1 MQRRQYVL
9 SAMSSDAFAEPVVVP
24 DQRTSKATLSELRT
38 TRKHRRL
45 GDTDWYDIAY
55 RVYLFALVGLTL
67 VVWVSDAIDGA
78 IGDGIDSA
86 DLLERGPSIIGLLVV
101 AAFALGVRSG
111 ADGGPVAIEVADIR
125 HVLLSPISRRSVMLR
140 PVAQRLR
147 AAAFALGLGGAVL
160 GQLIATEVEGSRTAW
175 AAACGAFGAIVGVT
189 FVATAVIAHT
199 LRVPRWLATL
209 LAAFA
214 LAWQAGVAWGIW
226 NDETTGLAR
235 IAPGNLA
242 GRLALWG
249 ISQQPIDVIAIVIA
263 IAMTA
268 AALQLGGQL
277 RVEALARRGELVS
290 QLRFAATVQDL
301 RTVVQLRRQLRS
313 EMLRTRPWG
322 QRSRP
327 SRPPAGASIPGR
339 TPSATATSTTTNTPT
354 KTGTGTSRSTT
365 SARVVWR
372 RDSRSLRRLPAAR
385 FFRIAL
391 LAAIGGVGAAL
402 TISASPLFGL
412 LLLGALFFAGL
423 ESLEPLSQE
432 IDRPDITDGIPI
444 DRGWIYAHHLVAS
457 AILLIFVGL
466 IGAAV
471 AVLVDPDLGPI
482 AFAVAIPMVWAG
494 AMGPV
499 VVTMLDAPT
508 APSPTTLLGTPR
520 DAETS
525 MVPPEFA
532 GFSTAFRTLLPVV
545 ISGVGTAPV
554 FVARFAEDAASV
566 GRSLVGLALFTTI
579 VVVWV
584 RRRDPWG
591 AKVRAFFE
599 EGRAATR

>member
-1 MQRRQYVL
+1 
-9 SAMSSDAFAEPVVVP
+9 MSSDAFAKPTAVP
-24 DQRTSKATLSELRT
+24 DQRTSKAILDDLRT
-38 TRKHRRL
+38 TRQRRRL
-45 GDTDWYDIAY
+45 GDTDWYEIAY
-55 RVYLFALVGLTL
+55 RVYLFGLVGLTL
-67 VVWVSDAIDGA
+67 VVWLSDAVDGV

-86 DLLERGPSIIGLLVV
+86 DLLARGPSIIGLLVI

-125 HVLLSPISRRSVMLR
+125 HVLLAPISRRSVMLR

-147 AAAFALGLGGAVL
+147 AAAFAIGLGGAVL
-160 GQLIATEVEGSRTAW
+160 GQLIATEVEGSRAAW

-209 LAAFA
+209 LAAVA
-214 LAWQAGVAWGIW
+214 LAWQGAVAWGIW
-226 NDETTGLAR
+226 NDDTTGVLR
-235 IAPGNLA
+235 VAPGNLA

-249 ISQQPIDVIAIVIA
+249 IDQEPTGAIAVVVA
-263 IAMTA
+263 VAMTA
-268 AALQLGGQL
+268 AALLLGGHL
-277 RVEALARRGELVS
+277 RIEALARRGELVS

-313 EMLRTRPWG
+313 EILRTRPWG
-322 QRSRP
+322 QRRRP
-327 SRPPAGASIPGR
+327 ARPTPVALTRGRAVSAAASGDWS
-339 TPSATATSTTTNTPT
+339 PSA
-354 KTGTGTSRSTT
+354 
-365 SARVVWR
+365 SAVWR

-385 FFRIAL
+385 LFRIAM

-412 LLLGALFFAGL
+412 LLLGALFFVGL

-432 IDRPDITDGIPI
+432 IDRPDLTDGIPI
-444 DRGWIYAHHLVAS
+444 ERGWIYVHHLVAS
-457 AILLIFVGL
+457 AVLLAGVGL
-466 IGAAV
+466 IGAAT
-471 AVLVDPDLGPI
+471 ALLVEPELGAI
-482 AFAVAIPMVWAG
+482 AFAAAVPMVWAA

-499 VVTMLDAPT
+499 VVTMLDAPST
-508 APSPTTLLGTPR
+508 PSPTTLLGTPR

-525 MVPPEFA
+525 LVPPEFA
-532 GFSTAFRTLLPVV
+532 GFSTALRTLLPV
-545 ISGVGTAPV
+545 ILSAVGTVPV
-554 FVARFAEDAASV
+554 FVARFADDAASV
-566 GRSLVGLALFTTI
+566 GRSLVALVLFTTL

-591 AKVRAFFE
+591 IKVRAFLE
-599 EGRAATR
+599 EGRAAA

>member
-1 MQRRQYVL
+1 M
-9 SAMSSDAFAEPVVVP
+9 VP
-24 DQRTSKATLSELRT
+24 DQRTSKATLDDLRT
-38 TRKHRRL
+38 TRQRRRL
-45 GDTDWYDIAY
+45 GDTDWYEIAY
-55 RVYLFALVGLTL
+55 RVYLFGLVGLTL
-67 VVWVSDAIDGA
+67 VVWLSDAVDGV

-86 DLLERGPSIIGLLVV
+86 DLLARGPSIIGLLVI

-125 HVLLSPISRRSVMLR
+125 HVLLAPISRRSVMLR

-147 AAAFALGLGGAVL
+147 AAAFAIGLGGAVL
-160 GQLIATEVEGSRTAW
+160 GQLIATEVEGSRAAW

-209 LAAFA
+209 LAAVA
-214 LAWQAGVAWGIW
+214 LAWQGAVAWGIW
-226 NDETTGLAR
+226 NDDTTGVLR
-235 IAPGNLA
+235 VAPGNLA

-249 ISQQPIDVIAIVIA
+249 IDHEPTGAIAVVVA
-263 IAMTA
+263 VAMTA
-268 AALQLGGQL
+268 AALLLGGHL
-277 RVEALARRGELVS
+277 RIEALARRGELVS

-313 EMLRTRPWG
+313 EILRTRPWG
-322 QRSRP
+322 QRRRP
-327 SRPPAGASIPGR
+327 ARPTPVALTRGRAVSAAASGDWS
-339 TPSATATSTTTNTPT
+339 PSA
-354 KTGTGTSRSTT
+354 
-365 SARVVWR
+365 SAVWR

-385 FFRIAL
+385 LFRIAM

-412 LLLGALFFAGL
+412 LLLGALFFVGL

-432 IDRPDITDGIPI
+432 IDRPDLTDGIPI
-444 DRGWIYAHHLVAS
+444 ERGWIYVHHLVAS
-457 AILLIFVGL
+457 AVLLAGVGL
-466 IGAAV
+466 IGAAT
-471 AVLVDPDLGPI
+471 ALLVEPELGAI
-482 AFAVAIPMVWAG
+482 AFAAAVPMVWAA

-499 VVTMLDAPT
+499 VVTMLDAPST
-508 APSPTTLLGTPR
+508 PSPTTLLGTPR

-525 MVPPEFA
+525 LVPPEFA
-532 GFSTAFRTLLPVV
+532 GFSTALRTLLPV
-545 ISGVGTAPV
+545 ILSAVGTVPV
-554 FVARFAEDAASV
+554 FVARFADDAASV
-566 GRSLVGLALFTTI
+566 GRSLVALVLFTTL

-591 AKVRAFFE
+591 IKVRAFLE
-599 EGRAATR
+599 EGRAAA

>member
-1 MQRRQYVL
+1 M
-9 SAMSSDAFAEPVVVP
+9 VP
-24 DQRTSKATLSELRT
+24 DQRTSKAILDDLRT
-38 TRKHRRL
+38 TRQRRRL
-45 GDTDWYDIAY
+45 GDTDWYEIAY
-55 RVYLFALVGLTL
+55 RVYLFGLVGLTL
-67 VVWVSDAIDGA
+67 VVWLSDAVDGV

-86 DLLERGPSIIGLLVV
+86 DLLARGPSIIGLLVI

-125 HVLLSPISRRSVMLR
+125 HVLLAPISRRSVMLR

-147 AAAFALGLGGAVL
+147 AAAFAIGLGGAVL
-160 GQLIATEVEGSRTAW
+160 GQLIATEVEGSRAAW

-209 LAAFA
+209 LAAVA
-214 LAWQAGVAWGIW
+214 LAWQGAVAWGIW
-226 NDETTGLAR
+226 NDDTTGVLR
-235 IAPGNLA
+235 VAPGNLA

-249 ISQQPIDVIAIVIA
+249 VDQEPTGAIAIVVA
-263 IAMTA
+263 VAMTA
-268 AALQLGGQL
+268 AALLLGGHL
-277 RVEALARRGELVS
+277 RIEALARRGELVS

-313 EMLRTRPWG
+313 EILRTRPWG
-322 QRSRP
+322 QRRRP
-327 SRPPAGASIPGR
+327 ARPAPVALTRGRAVSAAASGDWS
-339 TPSATATSTTTNTPT
+339 PSA
-354 KTGTGTSRSTT
+354 
-365 SARVVWR
+365 SAVWR

-385 FFRIAL
+385 LFRIAM

-412 LLLGALFFAGL
+412 LLLGALFFVGL

-432 IDRPDITDGIPI
+432 IDRPDLTDGIPI
-444 DRGWIYAHHLVAS
+444 ERGWIYVHHLVAS
-457 AILLIFVGL
+457 AVLLAGVSL
-466 IGAAV
+466 IGAAT
-471 AVLVDPDLGPI
+471 ALLVEPELGAI
-482 AFAVAIPMVWAG
+482 AFGAAVPMVWAA

-499 VVTMLDAPT
+499 VVTMLDAPST
-508 APSPTTLLGTPR
+508 PSPTTLLGTPR

-525 MVPPEFA
+525 LVPPEFA
-532 GFSTAFRTLLPVV
+532 GFSTALRTLLPV
-545 ISGVGTAPV
+545 ILSAVGTVPV
-554 FVARFAEDAASV
+554 FVARFADDAASV
-566 GRSLVGLALFTTI
+566 GRSLVALVLFTTL

-591 AKVRAFFE
+591 IKVRAFLE
-599 EGRAATR
+599 EGRAAA

>member
-1 MQRRQYVL
+1 MQQRQYVL
-9 SAMSSDAFAEPVVVP
+9 SAMSSDALADPTTVP
-24 DQRTSKATLSELRT
+24 DQRTAKATLAELRR
-38 TRKHRRL
+38 TRQRRRL

-55 RVYLFALVGLTL
+55 RVYLFALVGLAL
-67 VVWVSDAIDGA
+67 VVWVSDAIDGV

-86 DLLERGPSIIGLLVV
+86 DLLERGPSVIGIIVV

-111 ADGGPVAIEVADIR
+111 ADGGPIAIEVADIR

-199 LRVPRWLATL
+199 LRVPRWLATA
-209 LAAFA
+209 LAALA
-214 LAWQAGVAWGIW
+214 LAWQGAVAWGIW
-226 NDETTGLAR
+226 HGETTELAR
-235 IAPGNLA
+235 LAPGNVA

-249 ISQQPIDVIAIVIA
+249 IDQRPLDVVAIA
-263 IAMTA
+263 IAVAMAA
-268 AALQLGGQL
+268 AALAMGGRL

-313 EMLRTRPWG
+313 ETLRTRPWG
-322 QRSRP
+322 QRRAPIRP
-327 SRPPAGASIPGR
+327 TPTGTPRGR
-339 TPSATATSTTTNTPT
+339 TTLGAADPTSPSPRTI
-354 KTGTGTSRSTT
+354 
-365 SARVVWR
+365 WR
-372 RDSRSLRRLPAAR
+372 RDSRSLRRLPVAR
-385 FFRIAL
+385 LVRIAL

-402 TISASPLFGL
+402 AISASPLFGL
-412 LLLGALFFAGL
+412 LLLGALFFVGL

-432 IDRPDITDGIPI
+432 IDRPDLTDAIPVE
-444 DRGWIYAHHLVAS
+444 RGWIYVHHLVAS
-457 AILLIFVGL
+457 AVLLVAVAL
-466 IGAAV
+466 VGAAV
-471 AVLVDPDLGPI
+471 AVAVDPDLGAM
-482 AFAVAIPMVWAG
+482 AFAVAVPMVWAG
-494 AMGPV
+494 ATGAV
-499 VVTMLDAPT
+499 VVTVLDAPT

-525 MVPPEFA
+525 LVPPEFT
-532 GFSTAFRTLLPVV
+532 GFSTAVRTLLPIV
-545 ISGVGTAPV
+545 ISAVGTAPV
-554 FVARFAEDAASV
+554 FVARFADDAASV
-566 GRSLVGLALFTTI
+566 GRSLVGLALFTAF
-579 VVVWV
+579 VVLWV

-591 AKVRAFFE
+591 TKVRAFME
-599 EGRAATR
+599 EGRAATS

>member
-9 SAMSSDAFAEPVVVP
+9 SAMSSDALADPTVVP
-24 DQRTSKATLSELRT
+24 DQRSSKATLAELRR
-38 TRKHRRL
+38 TRQRRRL

-67 VVWVSDAIDGA
+67 VVWVSDAVDGA
-78 IGDGIDSA
+78 IGDEVDTA
-86 DLLERGPSIIGLLVV
+86 DLLTRGPAIIGLVVV
-101 AAFALGVRSG
+101 AAFALGLRSG
-111 ADGGPVAIEVADIR
+111 ADGGPIAIEVADIR

-147 AAAFALGLGGAVL
+147 AAAFALALGGAVL

-175 AAACGAFGAIVGVT
+175 AAAFGAFGAIVGIT
-189 FVATAVIAHT
+189 FVSTAVITHT
-199 LRVPRWLATL
+199 LRVPRWLATA
-209 LAAFA
+209 LAALA
-214 LAWQAGVAWGIW
+214 LVWQATVAWGIW

-249 ISQQPIDVIAIVIA
+249 ISQRPLDVVAIVVA
-263 IAMTA
+263 VVMAA
-268 AALQLGGQL
+268 AALALGGRL

-313 EMLRTRPWG
+313 EMMRTRPWG
-322 QRSRP
+322 QRRHPRRP
-327 SRPPAGASIPGR
+327 APTRTARGR
-339 TPSATATSTTTNTPT
+339 TASD
-354 KTGTGTSRSTT
+354 T
-365 SARVVWR
+365 SAREHPSAFVVWR
-372 RDSRSLRRLPAAR
+372 RDSRSLRRLPVAR
-385 FFRIAL
+385 YVRIAL
-391 LAAIGGVGAAL
+391 LAAIGGVAAAL
-402 TISASPLFGL
+402 TFSASPLFGL
-412 LLLGALFFAGL
+412 LLLGALFFVGL

-432 IDRPDITDGIPI
+432 IDRPDLTDGIPV

-457 AILLIFVGL
+457 AVLLVVVGL
-466 IGAAV
+466 VGAAV
-471 AVLVDPDLGPI
+471 AIAVDPDVGAM
-482 AFAVAIPMVWAG
+482 AFAVAVPMVWAA

-499 VVTMLDAPT
+499 VVTVLDAPS

-520 DAETS
+520 DAETIL
-525 MVPPEFA
+525 VPPEFA
-532 GFSTAFRTLLPVV
+532 GFSTALRTLLPVAV
-545 ISGVGTAPV
+545 SAVGTAPV
-554 FVARFAEDAASV
+554 FVARFTEDAASV
-566 GRSLVGLALFTTI
+566 GRSLVGLALFTAL
-579 VVVWV
+579 VVLWV

-599 EGRAATR
+599 EGRAATA

>member
-1 MQRRQYVL
+1 
-9 SAMSSDAFAEPVVVP
+9 MSSDLFAEPVVVP
-24 DQRTSKATLSELRT
+24 DHRTSKATLNDLRK
-38 TRKHRRL
+38 TRQSRRL

-55 RVYLFALVGLTL
+55 RVYLVGLVGLAL
-67 VVWVSDAIDGA
+67 VVWVSDAVDGA

-86 DLLERGPSIIGLLVV
+86 DLLARGPSIIGLLLV

-111 ADGGPVAIEVADIR
+111 ADGGPVSIEVADIR
-125 HVLLSPISRRSVMLR
+125 HILLAPISRRSVMLR

-199 LRVPRWLATL
+199 LRVPRWLATV
-209 LAAFA
+209 LAALA
-214 LAWQAGVAWGIW
+214 LAWQGAVAWGIW
-226 NDETTGLAR
+226 NDETTGWAR
-235 IAPGNLA
+235 VAPGNLA

-249 ISQQPIDVIAIVIA
+249 IDQRPIDVIAIVIA
-263 IAMTA
+263 VAMTA
-268 AALQLGGQL
+268 AALFLGGQL
-277 RVEALARRGELVS
+277 RLEALARRGELVS

-322 QRSRP
+322 QRQRP
-327 SRPPAGASIPGR
+327 TRPVPAVMAHGRAAATTAS
-339 TPSATATSTTTNTPT
+339 TSASSDWSPSAS
-354 KTGTGTSRSTT
+354 
-365 SARVVWR
+365 VIWR

-385 FFRIAL
+385 LFRIAL

-412 LLLGALFFAGL
+412 VLLGALFFAGL

-432 IDRPDITDGIPI
+432 IDRPDLTDGIPI
-444 DRGWIYAHHLVAS
+444 ERGWMYAHHLVAS
-457 AILLIFVGL
+457 AILLVFVGL

-471 AVLVDPDLGPI
+471 AVLVDPDIDAI

-499 VVTMLDAPT
+499 VVTVLDAPT
-508 APSPTTLLGTPR
+508 APAPTTLLGTPR
-520 DAETS
+520 NAETS
-525 MVPPEFA
+525 LVPPEFA
-532 GFSTAFRTLLPVV
+532 GFSTALRTLLPVLV
-545 ISGVGTAPV
+545 SAIGTVPV
-554 FVARFAEDAASV
+554 FVARFADDAASV
-566 GRSLVGLALFTTI
+566 GRSLIALVLFITI
-579 VVVWV
+579 VVLWV

-591 AKVRAFFE
+591 IKLRNFFE
-599 EGRAATR
+599 EGRAASA

>member
-1 MQRRQYVL
+1 
-9 SAMSSDAFAEPVVVP
+9 MSSDAFAKPTVVP
-24 DQRTSKATLSELRT
+24 DQRTSKAILDDLRT
-38 TRKHRRL
+38 TRQRRRL
-45 GDTDWYDIAY
+45 GDTDWYEIAY
-55 RVYLFALVGLTL
+55 RVYLFGLVGLTL
-67 VVWVSDAIDGA
+67 VVWLSDAVDGV

-86 DLLERGPSIIGLLVV
+86 DLLARGPSIIGLLVI

-125 HVLLSPISRRSVMLR
+125 HVLLAPISRRSVMLR

-147 AAAFALGLGGAVL
+147 AAAFAIGLGGAVL
-160 GQLIATEVEGSRTAW
+160 GQLIATEVEGSRAAW

-209 LAAFA
+209 LAAVA
-214 LAWQAGVAWGIW
+214 LAWQGAVAWGIW
-226 NDETTGLAR
+226 NDDTTGVLR
-235 IAPGNLA
+235 VAPGNLA

-249 ISQQPIDVIAIVIA
+249 IDQEPTGAIAVVVA
-263 IAMTA
+263 VAMTA
-268 AALQLGGQL
+268 AALLLGGHL
-277 RVEALARRGELVS
+277 RIEALARRGELVS

-313 EMLRTRPWG
+313 EILRTRPWG
-322 QRSRP
+322 QRRRP
-327 SRPPAGASIPGR
+327 ARPTPVALTRGRAVSAAASGDWS
-339 TPSATATSTTTNTPT
+339 PSA
-354 KTGTGTSRSTT
+354 
-365 SARVVWR
+365 SAVWR

-385 FFRIAL
+385 LFRIAM

-412 LLLGALFFAGL
+412 LLLGALFFVGL

-432 IDRPDITDGIPI
+432 IDRPDLTDGIPI
-444 DRGWIYAHHLVAS
+444 ERGWIYVHHLVAS
-457 AILLIFVGL
+457 AVLLAGVGL
-466 IGAAV
+466 IGAAT
-471 AVLVDPDLGPI
+471 ALLVEPELGAI
-482 AFAVAIPMVWAG
+482 AFAAAVPMVWAA

-499 VVTMLDAPT
+499 VVTMLDAPST
-508 APSPTTLLGTPR
+508 PSPTTLLGTPR

-525 MVPPEFA
+525 LVPPEFA
-532 GFSTAFRTLLPVV
+532 GFSTALRTLLPV
-545 ISGVGTAPV
+545 ILSAVGTVPV
-554 FVARFAEDAASV
+554 FVARFADDAASV
-566 GRSLVGLALFTTI
+566 GRSLVALVLFTTL

-591 AKVRAFFE
+591 IKVRAFLE
-599 EGRAATR
+599 EGRAAA

>member
-1 MQRRQYVL
+1 M
-9 SAMSSDAFAEPVVVP
+9 VP
-24 DQRTSKATLSELRT
+24 DQRTSKAILDDLRT
-38 TRKHRRL
+38 TRQRRRL
-45 GDTDWYDIAY
+45 GDTDWYEIAY
-55 RVYLFALVGLTL
+55 RVYLFGLVGLTL
-67 VVWVSDAIDGA
+67 VVWLSDAVDGV

-86 DLLERGPSIIGLLVV
+86 DLLARGPSIIGLLVI

-125 HVLLSPISRRSVMLR
+125 HVLLAPISRRSVMLR

-147 AAAFALGLGGAVL
+147 AAAFAIGLGGAVL
-160 GQLIATEVEGSRTAW
+160 GQLIATEVEGSRAAW

-209 LAAFA
+209 LAAVA
-214 LAWQAGVAWGIW
+214 LAWQGAVAWGIW
-226 NDETTGLAR
+226 NDDTTGVLR
-235 IAPGNLA
+235 VAPGNLA

-249 ISQQPIDVIAIVIA
+249 IDQEPTGAIAVVVA
-263 IAMTA
+263 VAMTA
-268 AALQLGGQL
+268 AALLLGGHL
-277 RVEALARRGELVS
+277 RIEALARRGELVS

-313 EMLRTRPWG
+313 EILRTRPWG
-322 QRSRP
+322 QRRRP
-327 SRPPAGASIPGR
+327 ARPAPVALTRGRAVSAAASGDWS
-339 TPSATATSTTTNTPT
+339 PSA
-354 KTGTGTSRSTT
+354 
-365 SARVVWR
+365 SAVWR

-385 FFRIAL
+385 LFRIAM

-412 LLLGALFFAGL
+412 LLLGALFFVGL

-432 IDRPDITDGIPI
+432 IDRPDLTDGIPI
-444 DRGWIYAHHLVAS
+444 ERGWIYVHHLVAS
-457 AILLIFVGL
+457 AVLLAGVGL
-466 IGAAV
+466 IGAAT
-471 AVLVDPDLGPI
+471 ALLVEPELGAI
-482 AFAVAIPMVWAG
+482 AFAAAVPMVWAA

-499 VVTMLDAPT
+499 VVTMLDAPST
-508 APSPTTLLGTPR
+508 PSPTTLLGTPR

-525 MVPPEFA
+525 LVPPEFA
-532 GFSTAFRTLLPVV
+532 GFSTALRTLLPV
-545 ISGVGTAPV
+545 ILSAVGTVPV
-554 FVARFAEDAASV
+554 FVARFADDAASV
-566 GRSLVGLALFTTI
+566 GRSLVALVLFTTL

-591 AKVRAFFE
+591 IKVRAFLE
-599 EGRAATR
+599 EGRAAA

>member
-1 MQRRQYVL
+1 
-9 SAMSSDAFAEPVVVP
+9 MSSDSFVEPVVVP
-24 DQRTSKATLSELRT
+24 DQQASKATLSELRT
-38 TRKHRRL
+38 TRQRRRL

-86 DLLERGPSIIGLLVV
+86 DLLEYGPSIIGLLVV

-111 ADGGPVAIEVADIR
+111 ADGGPIAIELADIR
-125 HVLLSPISRRSVMLR
+125 HVLSAPISRRTVMLR

-147 AAAFALGLGGAVL
+147 AASFALGLGGAVL

-199 LRVPRWLATL
+199 LRIRRWLATT
-209 LAAFA
+209 LATVA
-214 LAWQAGVAWGIW
+214 LAWQGAVAWGIW

-235 IAPGNLA
+235 VAPGNLA

-249 ISQQPIDVIAIVIA
+249 ISQRGIDVIAIV
-263 IAMTA
+263 
-268 AALQLGGQL
+268 AALAMAVAALALSGRL

-313 EMLRTRPWG
+313 EVLRTRPWG
-322 QRSRP
+322 QRRRP
-327 SRPPAGASIPGR
+327 ARPPATAAARGR
-339 TPSATATSTTTNTPT
+339 TPSAAPSTDETP
-354 KTGTGTSRSTT
+354 
-365 SARVVWR
+365 SASIIWR
-372 RDSRSLRRLPAAR
+372 RDSRSLRRLPASR
-385 FFRIAL
+385 FVRIGL
-391 LAAIGGVGAAL
+391 LAGIGGVGAAL
-402 TISASPLFGL
+402 TVSSSPLFGL
-412 LLLGALFFAGL
+412 LVLGALFFAGL

-444 DRGWIYAHHLVAS
+444 ERGWIYAHHLVAS
-457 AILLIFVGL
+457 AVLLAIVGL
-466 IGAAV
+466 IGATV
-471 AVLVDPDLGPI
+471 AFVVDPDLGLM
-482 AFAVAIPMVWAG
+482 AFAVAVPMVWAG

-499 VVTMLDAPT
+499 VVTVLDAPT
-508 APSPTTLLGTPR
+508 APSPTTLLGQPR
-520 DAETS
+520 DAETT

-532 GFSTAFRTLLPVV
+532 GFSTAFRTLLPVA
-545 ISGVGTAPV
+545 ISAVATIPV
-554 FVARFAEDAASV
+554 FVARFDGTAAGV
-566 GRSLVGLALFTTI
+566 GRSLLGLALFTALA
-579 VVVWV
+579 VLWV

-599 EGRAATR
+599 EGRAASA

>member
-1 MQRRQYVL
+1 
-9 SAMSSDAFAEPVVVP
+9 MSSDAFAEPVVVP
-24 DQRTSKATLSELRT
+24 DQRTSKATLNDLRN
-38 TRKHRRL
+38 TRQRRRL

-55 RVYLFALVGLTL
+55 RVYLFGLIGLAL
-67 VVWVSDAIDGA
+67 VVWVSDAVDGA

-86 DLLERGPSIIGLLVV
+86 DLLTRGPSIIGLLVV

-111 ADGGPVAIEVADIR
+111 ADGGPVSIEVADIR
-125 HVLLSPISRRSVMLR
+125 HVLLAPISRRSVMLR

-199 LRVPRWLATL
+199 LRVPRWLATI
-209 LAAFA
+209 LAALA
-214 LAWQAGVAWGIW
+214 LAWQGAVAWGIW

-249 ISQQPIDVIAIVIA
+249 ISQRPIDVIAIVIA
-263 IAMTA
+263 VAMTA
-268 AALQLGGQL
+268 AALFLGGQL
-277 RVEALARRGELVS
+277 RLEALARRGELVS

-322 QRSRP
+322 QRHTPTRP
-327 SRPPAGASIPGR
+327 APAVMMNGR
-339 TPSATATSTTTNTPT
+339 ATSTAA
-354 KTGTGTSRSTT
+354 ST
-365 SARVVWR
+365 SASSDWSPSASVIWR

-385 FFRIAL
+385 LFRIAL

-432 IDRPDITDGIPI
+432 IDRPDLSDGIPI
-444 DRGWIYAHHLVAS
+444 ERGWIYAHHLVAS
-457 AILLIFVGL
+457 AILLVFVGL
-466 IGAAV
+466 LGAAV
-471 AVLVDPDLGPI
+471 AVLVDPDIGAI

-499 VVTMLDAPT
+499 VVTVLDAPT

-525 MVPPEFA
+525 LVPPEFA
-532 GFSTAFRTLLPVV
+532 GFSTALRTLLPVL
-545 ISGVGTAPV
+545 ISAIGTVPV
-554 FVARFAEDAASV
+554 FVARFADDAASV
-566 GRSLVGLALFTTI
+566 GRSLIALVLFTTI
-579 VVVWV
+579 VVLWV

-591 AKVRAFFE
+591 IKLRNFFE
-599 EGRAATR
+599 EGRAASA

>member
-1 MQRRQYVL
+1 
-9 SAMSSDAFAEPVVVP
+9 MSSDAFADPVVVP
-24 DQRTSKATLSELRT
+24 DQRTSKATLAELRR
-38 TRKHRRL
+38 TRQRRRL

-67 VVWVSDAIDGA
+67 VVWVSDAVDGA
-78 IGDGIDSA
+78 IGDNVDTA
-86 DLLERGPSIIGLLVV
+86 DLLTRGPAIIGLLVV

-111 ADGGPVAIEVADIR
+111 ADGGPIAIEVADIR
-125 HVLLSPISRRSVMLR
+125 HVLLAPIERRSVMLR

-199 LRVPRWLATL
+199 LRVPRWLATA
-209 LAAFA
+209 LAALA
-214 LAWQAGVAWGIW
+214 LVWQGAVAWGIW

-235 IAPGNLA
+235 VAPGNLA

-249 ISQQPIDVIAIVIA
+249 ISQRPIDVIAIVVA
-263 IAMTA
+263 VAMAA
-268 AALQLGGQL
+268 AALALGGRL

-313 EMLRTRPWG
+313 ETLRTRPWG
-322 QRSRP
+322 QRRHPRRP
-327 SRPPAGASIPGR
+327 EPARTARGRTASDASTAPGAS
-339 TPSATATSTTTNTPT
+339 TKKHPSPF
-354 KTGTGTSRSTT
+354 
-365 SARVVWR
+365 VVWR
-372 RDSRSLRRLPAAR
+372 RDSRSLRRLPVAR
-385 FFRIAL
+385 YIRIAL

-412 LLLGALFFAGL
+412 LLLGALFFGGL

-432 IDRPDITDGIPI
+432 IDRPDLTDGIPI
-444 DRGWIYAHHLVAS
+444 ERGWIYAHHLVAP
-457 AILLIFVGL
+457 AVLLIGVGFVGAA
-466 IGAAV
+466 IAV
-471 AVLVDPDLGPI
+471 AVDPALGLM
-482 AFAVAIPMVWAG
+482 AFAVAVPMVWAG
-494 AMGPV
+494 AIGPV
-499 VVTMLDAPT
+499 VVTVLDAPST
-508 APSPTTLLGTPR
+508 PSPTTLLGTPR

-525 MVPPEFA
+525 FVPPEFA
-532 GFSTAFRTLLPVV
+532 GFSTAFKTLLPVL
-545 ISGVGTAPV
+545 ISAVGTAPV
-554 FVARFAEDAASV
+554 FVARFTEDAAAV
-566 GRSLVGLALFTTI
+566 GRSIVALGLFTALG
-579 VVVWV
+579 VVWV

-591 AKVRAFFE
+591 NKVRAFME
-599 EGRAATR
+599 EGRAATT

>member
-1 MQRRQYVL
+1 
-9 SAMSSDAFAEPVVVP
+9 MSSDAFVEPAVVP
-24 DQRTSKATLSELRT
+24 DQRASKAILNDLRK
-38 TRKHRRL
+38 TRQRRRL

-55 RVYLFALVGLTL
+55 RVYLFGLVGLAL
-67 VVWVSDAIDGA
+67 VVWVSDAVDGA

-86 DLLERGPSIIGLLVV
+86 DLLARGPSIIGLFVV

-111 ADGGPVAIEVADIR
+111 ADGGPVSIEVADIR
-125 HVLLSPISRRSVMLR
+125 HVLLGPISRRSVMLR

-160 GQLIATEVEGSRTAW
+160 GQLIATEVKGSRSAW

-189 FVATAVIAHT
+189 FVATAVITHT
-199 LRVPRWLATL
+199 LRVPRWLATI
-209 LAAFA
+209 LAALA
-214 LAWQAGVAWGIW
+214 LAWQGAVAWGIW
-226 NDETTGLAR
+226 NAETTGLAR
-235 IAPGNLA
+235 VAPGNLA

-249 ISQQPIDVIAIVIA
+249 ISQRPIDVIAIAIA
-263 IAMTA
+263 VAMTA
-268 AALQLGGQL
+268 AALFLGGQL
-277 RVEALARRGELVS
+277 RLEALARRGELVS

-322 QRSRP
+322 QRHTPTRP
-327 SRPPAGASIPGR
+327 APAAMMNGR
-339 TPSATATSTTTNTPT
+339 ATST
-354 KTGTGTSRSTT
+354 
-365 SARVVWR
+365 SASDDWSPSASVIWR

-432 IDRPDITDGIPI
+432 IDRPDLTDGMPI
-444 DRGWIYAHHLVAS
+444 ERGWIYANHLVAS
-457 AILLIFVGL
+457 AILLVFVGL

-471 AVLVDPDLGPI
+471 AVLVDPDIGAI

-499 VVTMLDAPT
+499 VVTVLDAPT

-525 MVPPEFA
+525 LVPPEFA
-532 GFSTAFRTLLPVV
+532 GFSTALRTLLPVL
-545 ISGVGTAPV
+545 ISAIGTVPV
-554 FVARFAEDAASV
+554 FVARFADDAASV
-566 GRSLVGLALFTTI
+566 GRSLIALVLFTTI
-579 VVVWV
+579 VVLWV

-591 AKVRAFFE
+591 LKLREFFE
-599 EGRAATR
+599 EGRAASA

>member
-1 MQRRQYVL
+1 
-9 SAMSSDAFAEPVVVP
+9 MSSDAFAEPVVVP
-24 DQRTSKATLSELRT
+24 DQRTSKATLADLRK
-38 TRKHRRL
+38 TRQRRRL

-55 RVYLFALVGLTL
+55 RVYLFALVGLT
-67 VVWVSDAIDGA
+67 VVVMISDAIDGL
-78 IGDGIDSA
+78 IGDGVDTA

-101 AAFALGVRSG
+101 AAFALGLRSG
-111 ADGGPVAIEVADIR
+111 ADGGPIAIELADIR
-125 HVLLSPISRRSVMLR
+125 YVLSAPISRRAVMLR

-147 AAAFALGLGGAVL
+147 AATFALALSGAVL
-160 GQLIATEVEGSRTAW
+160 GQLIATEVEGSRAAW

-199 LRVPRWLATL
+199 MRTPRWLATT
-209 LAAFA
+209 LATIA
-214 LAWQAGVAWGIW
+214 LAWQGAVAWGIW
-226 NDETTGLAR
+226 SGEATGLAR
-235 IAPGNLA
+235 VAPGNLA

-249 ISQQPIDVIAIVIA
+249 ISQRWIDVVAIVVA
-263 IAMTA
+263 VAMAA
-268 AALQLGGQL
+268 AALALGGRL

-313 EMLRTRPWG
+313 EVLRTRPWG
-322 QRSRP
+322 QRRSPARP
-327 SRPPAGASIPGR
+327 AVSAAVRGRASTSTGADGSTTG
-339 TPSATATSTTTNTPT
+339 PSATI
-354 KTGTGTSRSTT
+354 
-365 SARVVWR
+365 VWR
-372 RDSRSLRRLPAAR
+372 RDSRSLRRLPASR
-385 FFRIAL
+385 FIRIGL

-402 TISASPLFGL
+402 TITSSPLFAL

-444 DRGWIYAHHLVAS
+444 ERGWIYAQHLVAS
-457 AILLIFVGL
+457 SVLLVVVGL

-471 AVLVDPDLGPI
+471 AVLVDPDLGPM

-494 AMGPV
+494 AIGPV
-499 VVTMLDAPT
+499 VVTVLDAPT
-508 APSPTTLLGTPR
+508 APSPTTLMGTPR
-520 DAETS
+520 DAETT

-532 GFSTAFRTLLPVV
+532 GFSTAIRTLLPVALSAV
-545 ISGVGTAPV
+545 ATIPV
-554 FVARFAEDAASV
+554 FVARFDGTAAGV
-566 GRSLVGLALFTTI
+566 GRSVVGIALFTAVGVI
-579 VVVWV
+579 WV

-599 EGRAATR
+599 EGRAATA

>member
-1 MQRRQYVL
+1 M
-9 SAMSSDAFAEPVVVP
+9 
-24 DQRTSKATLSELRT
+24 
-38 TRKHRRL
+38 
-45 GDTDWYDIAY
+45 
-55 RVYLFALVGLTL
+55 
-67 VVWVSDAIDGA
+67 VWVSDAIDGA

-125 HVLLSPISRRSVMLR
+125 HVLLSPISRRLVMLR

-147 AAAFALGLGGAVL
+147 AAAFALGLSGAVL

-175 AAACGAFGAIVGVT
+175 AAACGAFGAIVGAT

-199 LRVPRWLATL
+199 LRTPRWLATT
-209 LAAFA
+209 LATVAII
-214 LAWQAGVAWGIW
+214 WQAAVAWGIW
-226 NDETTGLAR
+226 NGETTGLAR
-235 IAPGNLA
+235 VAPGNLA

-249 ISQQPIDVIAIVIA
+249 ISQRWIDVLAVVA
-263 IAMTA
+263 ALAMSA
-268 AALQLGGQL
+268 AALALGGRL

-313 EMLRTRPWG
+313 EVLRTRPWG
-322 QRSRP
+322 QRRVPTRP
-327 SRPPAGASIPGR
+327 AASAPARGRAPSTVAGRP
-339 TPSATATSTTTNTPT
+339 TPSAT
-354 KTGTGTSRSTT
+354 
-365 SARVVWR
+365 VVWR
-372 RDSRSLRRLPAAR
+372 RDSRSLRRMPAAR
-385 FFRIAL
+385 FARIGL

-402 TISASPLFGL
+402 TISSSPLFGL
-412 LLLGALFFAGL
+412 LLLGAVFLVGL

-432 IDRPDITDGIPI
+432 IDRPDLTDGIPI
-444 DRGWIYAHHLVAS
+444 ERGWIYAHHLVAS
-457 AILLIFVGL
+457 AVLLVVVALVGAAAAFATAPDVGL
-466 IGAAV
+466 M
-471 AVLVDPDLGPI
+471 
-482 AFAVAIPMVWAG
+482 AFAVAVPLVWAG

-499 VVTMLDAPT
+499 VVTVLDAPT

-532 GFSTAFRTLLPVV
+532 GFSTALRTLLPVA
-545 ISGVGTAPV
+545 ISAVSTIPV
-554 FVARFAEDAASV
+554 FVARFADDTASV
-566 GRSLVGLALFTTI
+566 GRSLLGVALFTAI
-579 VVVWV
+579 AVLWV

-591 AKVRAFFE
+591 AKVRAFFD
-599 EGRAATR
+599 EGRAASA

>member
-1 MQRRQYVL
+1 MP
-9 SAMSSDAFAEPVVVP
+9 SDALVEPVVVP
-24 DQRTSKATLSELRT
+24 DQRTSKATLAELRK
-38 TRKHRRL
+38 TRQRRRL

-55 RVYLFALVGLTL
+55 RVYLFALVGLVL

-78 IGDGIDSA
+78 IGEGIDTA

-101 AAFALGVRSG
+101 AAFALGMRSG
-111 ADGGPVAIEVADIR
+111 ADGGPVAIELADIR
-125 HVLLSPISRRSVMLR
+125 HVLSAPISRRAVLLR

-147 AAAFALGLGGAVL
+147 AAAFAIGLGGAVL

-199 LRVPRWLATL
+199 LRAPRWLATT
-209 LAAFA
+209 LATVA
-214 LAWQAGVAWGIW
+214 LVWQGAVAWGIW
-226 NDETTGLAR
+226 NGEATGLAR
-235 IAPGNLA
+235 VAPGNLA

-249 ISQQPIDVIAIVIA
+249 VSQRPIDVIAIVVA
-263 IAMTA
+263 VAMTA
-268 AALQLGGQL
+268 AALALSGKL

-313 EMLRTRPWG
+313 EVLRTRPWG
-322 QRSRP
+322 QRH
-327 SRPPAGASIPGR
+327 PPARPAATTTVRGR
-339 TPSATATSTTTNTPT
+339 VPSATSAGAAGAADGR
-354 KTGTGTSRSTT
+354 TGP
-365 SARVVWR
+365 SAGIVWR
-372 RDSRSLRRLPAAR
+372 RDSRSLRRLPASR
-385 FFRIAL
+385 FIRIGL
-391 LAAIGGVGAAL
+391 LACIGGVGAAL
-402 TISASPLFGL
+402 TVSSSPLFGL

-432 IDRPDITDGIPI
+432 IDRPDITDSFPI
-444 DRGWIYAHHLVAS
+444 ERGWIYANHLVAS
-457 AILLIFVGL
+457 AVLLVGVGL
-466 IGAAV
+466 LGAAV
-471 AVLVDPDLGPI
+471 AIVIDPDVGAMALV
-482 AFAVAIPMVWAG
+482 VAIPMVWAG

-499 VVTMLDAPT
+499 VVTVLDAPT

-520 DAETS
+520 DAEST

-532 GFSTAFRTLLPVV
+532 GFSTALRTLLPVA
-545 ISGVGTAPV
+545 ISAVATIPV
-554 FVARFAEDAASV
+554 FVARFDGTATGV
-566 GRSLVGLALFTTI
+566 GRSLLGLAIFTAIT
-579 VVVWV
+579 VLWV

-599 EGRAATR
+599 EGRAAST